1 MSYIYLKQVKNNDK
15 EHSKLLP
22 RFKVLEVEVCLRS
35 TYVINIYTLHLYNV
49 FVLTLFFLLL
59 CLGENAQSDLQRHLS
74 HQEISS

>member
-35 TYVINIYTLHLYNV
+35 TYVIKHIYIALLQCICVN
-49 FVLTLFFLLL
+49 FILLL
-59 CLGENAQSDLQRHLS
+59 SCLGENAQSNF
-74 HQEISS
+74 